1 MSLESAT
8 YVKQLVASNPDGAD
22 PKGQGDDHLRL
33 IKLTLLNTFPNLD
46 AAVTVTPAEL
56 NAVGGGGVNLFK
68 PNMILMWAGTIA
80 TIPTGWVLCNGTA
93 GTPDLRDRFVVG
105 AGGGYAVNSTGGA
118 TSHQHTIIVFG
129 TALSVAQL
137 PPHSHDAPP
146 GSSGFITAGTGAGNT
161 TSGSTIGTSP
171 TTSLTGS
178 GATHNHTAASAASDS
193 RPPYWALAYIM
204 KT

>member
-8 YVKQLVASNPDGAD
+8 YVKQLVAANPDGAD

-33 IKLTLLNTFPNLD
+33 IKSTLLNTFPNLD
-46 AAVTVTPAEL
+46 AAVTATPADL
-56 NAVGGGGVNLFK
+56 NAVAGGLRIFQSK
-68 PNMILMWAGTIA
+68 MIILWNGTIA

-105 AGGGYAVNSTGGA
+105 AGGAYAVNSTGGVQ
-118 TSHQHTIIVFG
+118 SHNHAITVFG
-129 TALSVAQL
+129 TALTVAQL
-137 PPHSHDAPP
+137 PPHSHDAPA
-146 GSSGFITAGTGAGNT
+146 GTTGFITSGSGAGNT
-161 TSGSTIGTSP
+161 VAGANIGTSP
-171 TTSLTGS
+171 STNLTGS
-178 GATHNHTAASAASDS
+178 GATHNHTASSATSDN